1 MDPNAIDR
9 AEHRRDRRLRRRV
22 LQVLGAARVRPE
34 FGWATGRFV
43 YDLVDGALPG
53 GEAFDGD
60 DHMLALVRDLASAAT
75 CRSGMTAGTSGSR
88 RGWTRPATASRTTAR
103 RLLAECVDPDPLIE
117 DPRLSPAG
125 ERAGRGG
132 RAGHR

>member
-1 MDPNAIDR
+1 MDTNAIDR

-53 GEAFDGD
+53 GETFDGD
-60 DHMLALVRDLASAAT
+60 DHLLALVRDLASAGYLQERDDRRYEWQQPGLDT
-75 CRSGMTAGTSGSR
+75 TSYRITHHGTA
-88 RGWTRPATASRTTAR
+88 
-103 RLLAECVDPDPLIE
+103 LLAECIDPDPLIE
-117 DPRLSPAG
+117 DPRLSPAR
-125 ERAGRGG
+125 EREGRSG
-132 RAGHR
+132 RR